1 MIHICLNDDRE
12 LIFYAAF
19 CLVVGNFLARFVD
32 AMARFILSLTCK
44 LRVGFDTWRRF
55 PLCTSHHGSVL
66 RFFFFLGMTRV
77 RVKLFFYLQFIY
89 QNIRSIYFLCRVGP
103 DELPCYTWK
112 MPQCFMDV
120 HKKCSNF
127 PSKKRNDISL
137 IPLGVIYTGA
147 MLCNNYHHYPKK
159 NLF

>member
-1 MIHICLNDDRE
+1 MQIEGRIRHMKTFSSMHKTPRISFAL
-12 LIFYAAF
+12 
-19 CLVVGNFLARFVD
+19 
-32 AMARFILSLTCK
+32 
-44 LRVGFDTWRRF
+44 
-55 PLCTSHHGSVL
+55 
-66 RFFFFLGMTRV
+66 FFFLGMTRV

-147 MLCNNYHHYPKK
+147 MLCNNYHHYPLKK
-159 NLF
+159 SVFNFSCLEQFSSFQIISLIVLLQLFRPLSLTRHAGRMIGI